1 MFIAKARTARP
12 THIRRGHSVNGA
24 LSIIKPSFC
33 GFREQYVTSVK
44 IFSAKTARVR
54 RSDFGRGRDL
64 LRGGRGRCWSPAV
77 GGLV

>member
-1 MFIAKARTARP
+1 MLIAKARTARP
-12 THIRRGHSVNGA
+12 THIRRGHSVKGA

-33 GFREQYVTSVK
+33 GFREQCVTSLK

-54 RSDFGRGRDL
+54 RRDFGRGRWV
-64 LRGGRGRCWSPAV
+64 RCWSPAV